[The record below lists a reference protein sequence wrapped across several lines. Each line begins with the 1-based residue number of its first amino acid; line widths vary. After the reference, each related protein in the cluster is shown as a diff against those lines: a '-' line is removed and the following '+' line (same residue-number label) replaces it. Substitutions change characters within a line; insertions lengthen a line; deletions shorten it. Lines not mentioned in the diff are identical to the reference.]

1 MEAIAV
7 VLCFWMHE
15 LPDDLR
21 GVFGVGAGERLGVL
35 FVCLGNICRSPL
47 ARAIFEHQAN
57 AAGVL
62 ARFDVDSCGTGG
74 WHAGEDAD
82 PRSRL
87 VAERHGV
94 AMVHRARQIAPAADF
109 ARFHLLLAMD
119 ERNRADVIALG
130 APRERVFLM
139 RRFEDGLDELGH
151 GQSDQHLAVPDPYYG
166 GNEGFQ
172 RVFEMLWLANEGL
185 LRRTSV
191 AT

>member
-1 MEAIAV
+1 MG
-7 VLCFWMHE
+7 E
-15 LPDDLR
+15 LPGDLR
-21 GVFGVGAGERLGVL
+21 GALGVGAGERLGVL

-47 ARAIFEHQAN
+47 ARAIFEHQAR

-82 PRSRL
+82 SRSRL

-94 AMVHRARQIAPAADF
+94 AMVHCARQIAPASDF

-139 RRFEDGLDELGH
+139 RRFEDGFDESGD

-172 RVFEMLWLANEGL
+172 RVFEMLWRANEGL
-185 LRRTSV
+185 LKRTAV
-191 AT
+191 TP